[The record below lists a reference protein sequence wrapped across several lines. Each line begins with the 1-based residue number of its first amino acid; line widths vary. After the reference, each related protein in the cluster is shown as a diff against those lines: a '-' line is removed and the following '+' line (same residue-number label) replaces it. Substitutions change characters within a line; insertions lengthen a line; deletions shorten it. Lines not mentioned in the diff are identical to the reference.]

1 MNDIDLIPVDYREW
15 LERRRMLGVYA
26 VSVLALGLLI
36 AGVGAGLQHTTAK
49 MRDTAA
55 RLKVENAVT
64 QQQQDQL
71 QVLTDQRAEY
81 ERRWSLLR
89 GLRAGASVQEIFS
102 LIDRALLPGDLWFL
116 DWTFRRAGVIVNGEQ
131 RGIETGYFIIVAD
144 QPGKP
149 AENTMSVETH
159 MTISGQA
166 RDHQALS
173 SFVRSLFEQE
183 DVKDVNVQK
192 TSRSDYA
199 RTRVVNFDLTIVL
212 NNSLKDS

>member
-1 MNDIDLIPVDYREW
+1 MNDIDLIPVDYRDW
-15 LERRRMLGVYA
+15 LQRRRMLIVY
-26 VSVLALGLLI
+26 STSIVLLGL
-36 AGVGAGLQHTTAK
+36 AVAAAGAGLKHTTST

-55 RLKVENAVT
+55 RLKVESAVT

-71 QVLTDQRAEY
+71 QLLTEQRAEY

-89 GLRAGASVQEIFS
+89 GLRAGASIQDIFT
-102 LIDRALLPGDLWFL
+102 LIDESLLPGELWFV
-116 DWTFRRAGVIVNGEQ
+116 DWTFRRAGVIVNGQQ

-144 QPGKP
+144 EPGQP

-173 SFVRSLFEQE
+173 SFVRSLFEQQ
-183 DVKDVNVQK
+183 DVKDVNVRK
-192 TSRSDYA
+192 TTRSDYA
-199 RTRVVNFDLTIVL
+199 NTRVVNFDLTIVL
-212 NNSLKDS
+212 NNSLKES

>member
-15 LERRRMLGVYA
+15 LERRRMLILYSA
-26 VSVLALGLLI
+26 VLVALGLTI
-36 AGVGAGLQHTTAK
+36 AAAGAGLKATTSN

-71 QVLTDQRAEY
+71 NILNEQRAEY

-89 GLRAGASVQEIFS
+89 GLRAGASVQSIFS
-102 LIDRALLPGDLWFL
+102 LIDKALVPGELWFN

-149 AENTMSVETH
+149 SENTMSVETH
-159 MTISGQA
+159 MAISGQA

-173 SFVRSLFEQE
+173 TFVRALFEQP

-192 TSRSDYA
+192 TTRSDYA
-199 RTRVVNFDLTIVL
+199 NTRVVNFDLTIVL
-212 NNSLKDS
+212 NNSLKES